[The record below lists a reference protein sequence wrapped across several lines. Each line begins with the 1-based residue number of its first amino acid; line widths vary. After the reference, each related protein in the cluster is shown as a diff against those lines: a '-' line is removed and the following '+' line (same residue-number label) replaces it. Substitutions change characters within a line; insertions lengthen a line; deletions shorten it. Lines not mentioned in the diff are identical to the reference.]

1 MKLLLSAAFALVLSA
16 TSCASIPRAPLSQAE
31 LSAIRR
37 LEEAY
42 VSAWVRNDSAA
53 VMATLSSDA
62 VIMPGRLPPIAGIA
76 AIRAFW
82 FPPGPPT
89 TVLSYRTEIVELDGV
104 GDLAY
109 VRGRGDLTF
118 AFAGP
123 GGARTERRNRSV
135 FLMIARREPDGT
147 WKIARRMWSDM
158 AP

>member
-1 MKLLLSAAFALVLSA
+1 MKLLLPTTFALVVSA
-16 TSCASIPRAPLSQAE
+16 TSCASIPRAPLSQTE

-62 VIMPGRLPPIAGIA
+62 VIMPGRLPPIAGLA
-76 AIRAFW
+76 AIRAFS

-89 TVLSYRTEIVELDGV
+89 TVISYRTEIVELDGV

-109 VRGRGDLTF
+109 VRGHGDLTF
-118 AFAGP
+118 AFTGP
-123 GGARTERRNRSV
+123 GGVRTERRNRSV

-147 WKIARRMWSDM
+147 WRIARRMWSDM